1 MACSITNIKKA
12 FEASLKRADTKLLTM
27 KVTHEGEDLEATKA
41 NAEKGLE
48 IIGRKDFGVKDIQS
62 VDRSPLLNNV
72 ATVLL
77 RRELT
82 DSFQAAIS
90 TVANSK
96 SKRSTFVLKTAEYKN
111 GSITLVVSPKGQDK
125 YWKYVFDSDSNK
137 SVNTVNGNRLFI
149 PGFNQVYDTVTKQVG
164 NLQAKTYTQAIAE
177 AHRKHVDSVQDLM
190 SEDVTLEEAMT
201 RASSYG
207 EGKFDYKKATEVEG
221 YDHENIQHMR
231 DMLMDLHAVSGNS
244 VDNETFTH
252 YNKLLDAMHP
262 HFFRKMKLFINEN
275 EDHTQGWVD
284 IDKEHILLNTSSK
297 THNGMSNAEVYMHET
312 IHTMTLWALEKKDLP
327 EVKKLKN
334 RLNYLMKQAR
344 SNTTWQSLHKADGT
358 ISEEAAKERYD
369 YIFSSPNANDEF
381 IAHGTTNPGFM
392 RAIAGVRLKDERGK
406 GLLNAIKDFFSD
418 LMNAVMGNYQFTHKN
433 ALLSDEIHALAFRL
447 AEVNGKAAD
456 KVVSGNVFSNISDFV
471 TKIEGNFEE
480 LVHNL
485 VGKVDSVS
493 NVKLP
498 DNMTHMQ
505 EVVFVGKTLIK
516 SLYNKNYRY
525 ALGKMFS
532 DYGIETDSSI
542 REVVRSVIPKLDDDM
557 SVQFLGL
564 KTSSIGA
571 LRNLRVGNVATSI
584 TDGFT
589 KQLAESEEESLT
601 SGLVETNATT
611 LFTKARNS
619 GKGYSKDQL
628 SKLFLD
634 EGYRKRTIGR
644 LGQKIRKHSPDR
656 ANWLIG
662 QSEGLGSFMVTGQ
675 GHEAQNVN
683 SRNIAVGAG
692 TSEMFEYDAYL
703 FNLVEELVAL
713 NALDKQ
719 DSAKVLTVGNL
730 LKKEETGVRNV
741 VNIYEDFK
749 VESKKV
755 FIGDASHM
763 MEGYTRELFDDSIDV
778 RYEALSAE
786 AEMEKQGYT
795 LVSTISNKGLAGGT
809 ELGFYVSASHFK
821 PERLE
826 GAVSLGSLNSRGL
839 TLKEARFKQFGGE
852 GRHAHVWFENDKM
865 RMDKKA
871 IDIHARLNAGEKF
884 SDIEMGAIPIVDA
897 SNNIVD
903 YRTTML
909 KDSKRRYLKQ
919 TMGITQVLSRTMG
932 TLVDKMARED
942 HNNSALEVIK
952 ANVKNVYDKAGEDDL
967 AQYTLVSDK
976 STDPAIRQLFYM
988 LPKNYQDFARNRV
1001 DESLPIP
1008 SILMQQYFGYAHA
1021 RTSNL
1026 PGINRLP
1033 ATIKRI
1039 IDMIEGLYM
1048 DAVKLAKGNILLK
1061 MPVVL
1066 VGNIVSNIMYAFN
1079 TGMNP
1084 AEIFTAY
1091 RDSFRDVKLFMANQ
1105 KEFEKNKVELMGL
1118 TQGYNTTVF
1127 KNEKERSD
1135 YSDQVKRLKDG
1146 MARLVH
1152 EMDESDVKELFDLGM
1167 YQSVI
1172 EDISMYKLGD
1182 TNSISD
1188 GMDKLLSKVPTAVKL
1203 PLQWAYLSK
1212 ETAWYKFNQE
1222 VLQLSD
1228 LVARD
1233 VMNRKQKIIEKEQ
1246 ANGTRDLPLEYRKL
1260 MGKGSP
1266 VRVLT
1271 PLKGDE
1277 RANFMELAKRSR
1289 QANLLNSFVNYN
1301 LPNGK
1306 GEEYLNRTGTLM
1318 FTKYLKRIQNVIT
1331 QSSIQHP
1338 IRTIVTL
1345 SAAAFALDADVIQDQ
1360 AFLVKGMDNN
1370 DAGLLGVLPLYTP
1383 LDVVMNVA
1391 TPAIVKFH

>member
-1 MACSITNIKKA
+1 MVCSTTNVKKA
-12 FEASLKRADTKLLTM
+12 FETSLKRADTLLLDM
-27 KVTHEGEDLEATKA
+27 RVTREGEDLAATKA
-41 NAEKGLE
+41 NAEKALE
-48 IIGRKDFGVKDIQS
+48 ILGRKDFGVKDLQS
-62 VDRSPLLNNV
+62 VDRSPLLNNA

-96 SKRSTFVLKTAEYKN
+96 SERSTFVLKTAEYKN
-111 GSITLVVSPKGQDK
+111 GNISLVVSPEGQDK
-125 YWKYVFDSDSNK
+125 YWTYTFDSGSNK
-137 SVNTVNGNRLFI
+137 SLNTVNGNRLFI
-149 PGFNQVYDTVTKQVG
+149 PGFNQVYNTVTKQVD
-164 NLQAKTYTQAIAE
+164 NLRSETYTEANAE
-177 AHRKHVDSVQDLM
+177 AHRVHVDSVQALM
-190 SEDVTLEEAMT
+190 SDDVTLEEAMT

-207 EGKFDYKKATEVEG
+207 EGKFDYKKATEVKG

-244 VDNETFTH
+244 VDNETFSH

-312 IHTMTLWALEKKDLP
+312 IHTMTLWGLQKEDQP

-334 RLNYLMKQAR
+334 RLNYLMNQAR
-344 SNTTWQSLHKADGT
+344 NNTTWQSLHKADGT

-369 YIFSSPNANDEF
+369 YIFNSTNANDEF

-392 RAIAGVRLKDERGK
+392 RAIAGIRLKDERGK
-406 GLLNAIKDFFSD
+406 GLFNAIKDFFSD

-433 ALLSDEIHALAFRL
+433 ALLSDEIHTLAFRL

-456 KVVSGNVFSNISDFV
+456 NVASGNMFSNLSDFV
-471 TKIEGNFEE
+471 SRIEGSFEE
-480 LVHNL
+480 FAHSLVD
-485 VGKVDSVS
+485 KVDSTS

-505 EVVFVGKTLIK
+505 EVLFVGKTLVK

-525 ALGKMFS
+525 VLGKMFS
-532 DYGIETDSSI
+532 DYGVGTDSSI
-542 REVVRSVIPKLDDDM
+542 REVIRSVIPKLDDDM
-557 SVQFLGL
+557 AVQFLGL

-571 LRNLRVGNVATSI
+571 SRNLLVGNVAASI

-589 KQLAESEEESLT
+589 KQLAESEEEALT
-601 SGLVETNATT
+601 SGLVETNATV

-644 LGQKIRKHSPDR
+644 LGQKIRKHAPDR

-692 TSEMFEYDAYL
+692 TSEMFAYDKYL
-703 FNLVEELVAL
+703 LELVEELVAL

-719 DSAKVLTVGNL
+719 DSVKVLTVGNL
-730 LKKEETGVRNV
+730 LKGEETGVRNI
-741 VNIYEDFK
+741 VNLYEDFK
-749 VESKKV
+749 EESRDKL
-755 FIGDASHM
+755 FTGDVAHV

-786 AEMEKQGYT
+786 SEMKKQGYT

-839 TLKEARFKQFGGE
+839 TLKEARFKQFGGQ
-852 GRHAHVWFENDKM
+852 GKHAHVWFENDKM

-871 IDIHARLNAGEKF
+871 IDIHARLTAGEKF

-932 TLVDKMARED
+932 TLVDKVARED
-942 HNNSALEVIK
+942 HNNSALDVIK
-952 ANVKNVYDKAGEDDL
+952 ENVKNVYDRAGNDDL
-967 AQYTLVSDK
+967 AAYTLVSDK

-988 LPKNYQDFARNRV
+988 LPKSYQDFARNRA

-1039 IDMIEGLYM
+1039 LDMVEGVYM

-1084 AEIFTAY
+1084 VEIFTAY
-1091 RDSFRDVKLFMANQ
+1091 RDSFRDVKLFMAKQ

-1127 KNEKERSD
+1127 KNEKERSA

-1146 MARLVH
+1146 MARLAH

-1167 YQSVI
+1167 YQAVI

-1188 GMDKLLSKVPTAVKL
+1188 GMDSLLSKVPTVVKL

-1233 VMNRKQKIIEKEQ
+1233 VMNRKQKMIEKEQ
-1246 ANGTRDLPLEYRKL
+1246 ANGVRDLPLEYRKL
-1260 MGKGSP
+1260 MGSGSP
-1266 VRVLT
+1266 LRKV
-1271 PLKGDE
+1271 LKGDE
-1277 RANFMELAKRSR
+1277 RDNFMELAKRSR
-1289 QANLLNSFVNYN
+1289 QATLLNSFVNYN

-1338 IRTIVTL
+1338 IRTLVTL

-1360 AFLVKGMDNN
+1360 AFLVKSMDNN

-1383 LDVVMNVA
+1383 LDVLMNVV